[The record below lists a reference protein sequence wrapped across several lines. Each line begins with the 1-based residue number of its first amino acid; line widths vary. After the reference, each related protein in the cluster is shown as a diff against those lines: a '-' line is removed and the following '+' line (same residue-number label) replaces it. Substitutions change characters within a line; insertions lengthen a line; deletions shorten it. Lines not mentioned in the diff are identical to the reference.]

1 MDRITDFSNAQ
12 FSDTDFSGDDFASP
26 DCNSVPEAAPAVQP
40 AAASPAPMRGQLLRF
55 AGSWLGF
62 SGLYAA
68 SGGAACPFC
77 GQSTCPAGF
86 LGAGIVGGVL
96 AFGLQAWRR
105 FQK

>member
-1 MDRITDFSNAQ
+1 MEAPMDRVPDFSDDDTA
-12 FSDTDFSGDDFASP
+12 FSADQ
-26 DCNSVPEAAPAVQP
+26 SVSEEPAG
-40 AAASPAPMRGQLLRF
+40 ASPAPLRGQLLRF

-105 FQK
+105 LQK

>member
-1 MDRITDFSNAQ
+1 MDHSTDFS
-12 FSDTDFSGDDFASP
+12 DG
-26 DCNSVPEAAPAVQP
+26 NSVPEEPTRVAQP
-40 AAASPAPMRGQLLRF
+40 AAASPAPLRGPLLFRGQWLRF

-77 GQSTCPAGF
+77 GQSACPAGF

-96 AFGLQAWRR
+96 AFGLQAWKRL
-105 FQK
+105 QK